1 MNKILRAPD
10 KLHSKFTHVYAIV
23 RLDSDMSL
31 ENCATVVKIVPT
43 LDQAE
48 TEAARL
54 RAVNKGEECIYSIQT
69 TRLVGAS
76 VIAES

>member
-1 MNKILRAPD
+1 MG
-10 KLHSKFTHVYAIV
+10 
-23 RLDSDMSL
+23 L

-54 RAVNKGEECIYSIQT
+54 RAVNKRGEVHILDPDDETRRSICDH
-69 TRLVGAS
+69 
-76 VIAES
+76 